1 MAKILVGSAVSYINN
16 TRETTLKI
24 IDLVVFE
31 PSMVDEFVKSMEV
44 AVRISREKSKGKG
57 WTTRISEWITDKIQ
71 LLLGSKY
78 CICDLLQ

>member
-31 PSMVDEFVKSMEV
+31 PSMVDEFLKSMEV
-44 AVRISREKSKGKG
+44 AVRISREKSKDRG

-78 CICDLLQ
+78 YICDLLQ